1 MTKVAVS
8 LSAAMAI
15 MANAQAQ
22 NVPVRVTADAP
33 VTSPYPVSIV
43 VTKAALK
50 KLPKAPKGTQGI
62 PAQFDA
68 IGKDKVKVTFLVNN
82 LGAGES
88 KLFVAT
94 PVTNPD
100 APELTVTL
108 SGADAEVKRGANLLA
123 RYDVST
129 GPTKPY
135 LYPILPFGDDT
146 HMTRRWPVEK
156 GTDEAEDHPHH
167 RGLWF
172 THGDINGIDFWTEA
186 GDEKHRIG
194 KTVHTNF
201 PLLAGGPV
209 QAQLTSTTDWNDPE
223 GKTIAK
229 DTRTLTFTPIAN
241 GLFLDFLITVTP
253 TTEDLKWGDT
263 KEGTFAIRVPE
274 IIKGDKTG
282 TMINAEGLK
291 QGALWGKASA
301 WVDNSGV
308 IGGKP
313 VGVAIFDSPQN
324 LRHPTTWH
332 ARTYGLFAVNP
343 FGLHDFDSSKKNDRT
358 AGQLITP
365 KGKSV
370 TFAYRVYFHTG
381 DATQANIAAVAK
393 TYAKPPKV
401 TLAQ

>member
-1 MTKVAVS
+1 MTKLAVS
-8 LSAAMAI
+8 LSTAMALV
-15 MANAQAQ
+15 ATAQAQ

-33 VTSPYPVSIV
+33 VTTPYPVSIV

-50 KLPKAPKGTQGI
+50 KLPKAPKATPGI

-68 IGKDKVKVTFLVNN
+68 IGKDKVKVTFIVNN

-88 KLFVAT
+88 KVFVAT
-94 PVTNPD
+94 PATTTNH
-100 APELTVTL
+100 PELSVTL
-108 SGADAEVKRGANLLA
+108 SGADAEVKRGDKLIA

-146 HMTRRWPVEK
+146 HMTRRWPLEK

-172 THGDINGIDFWTEA
+172 THGDVNGIDFWTES
-186 GDEKHRIG
+186 GDENHRIG

-201 PLLAGGPV
+201 PLLAGGPL
-209 QAQLTSTTDWNDPE
+209 QAQVSSTADWNDPE

-229 DTRTLTFTPIAN
+229 DSRSLTFVPVPS
-241 GLFLDFLITVTP
+241 GMFLEFSITVAP
-253 TTEDLKWGDT
+253 TTDDLKWGDT

-274 IIKGDKTG
+274 AIKGDKAG

-301 WVDNSGV
+301 WVDNSGQ
-308 IGGKP
+308 IGDKT
-313 VGVAIFDSPQN
+313 VGVAIFDHPSN
-324 LRHPTTWH
+324 VRHPTTWH

-343 FGLHDFDSSKKNDRT
+343 FGLHDFDTTKKNDKL

-370 TFAYRVYFHTG
+370 KFTYLVYFHTG
-381 DATQANIAAVAK
+381 DATQANIAALAK

>member
-15 MANAQAQ
+15 MATAQAQ

-43 VTKAALK
+43 VTKASLK
-50 KLPKAPKGTQGI
+50 KLPKAPKGAQGI

-135 LYPILPFGDDT
+135 LYPILPFGDDM

-229 DTRTLTFTPIAN
+229 DTRSLTFTPIAN

-343 FGLHDFDSSKKNDRT
+343 FGLHDFDSAKKNDRT

>member
-43 VTKAALK
+43 VTKASLK
-50 KLPKAPKGTQGI
+50 KLPKAPKGAQGI

-343 FGLHDFDSSKKNDRT
+343 FGLHDFDSAKKNDRT

>member
-43 VTKAALK
+43 VTKASLK
-50 KLPKAPKGTQGI
+50 KLPKAPKGAQGI

>member
-50 KLPKAPKGTQGI
+50 KLPKAPKGAQGI

>member
-43 VTKAALK
+43 VTKASLK

-100 APELTVTL
+100 APELTVSL

-201 PLLAGGPV
+201 PVLAGGPV

-370 TFAYRVYFHTG
+370 TFAYRVFFHTG

>member
-1 MTKVAVS
+1 V
-8 LSAAMAI
+8 
-15 MANAQAQ
+15 
-22 NVPVRVTADAP
+22 
-33 VTSPYPVSIV
+33 
-43 VTKAALK
+43 
-50 KLPKAPKGTQGI
+50 
-62 PAQFDA
+62 
-68 IGKDKVKVTFLVNN
+68 
-82 LGAGES
+82 
-88 KLFVAT
+88 FVAR
-94 PVTNPD
+94 PSTNTD
-100 APELTVTL
+100 NPELTVAL
-108 SGADAEVKRGANLLA
+108 NGADAEVKRGDTLIA

-135 LYPILPFGDDT
+135 LYPILPFGDET

-172 THGDINGIDFWTEA
+172 THGDINGIDFWTES

-201 PLLAGGPV
+201 PMLTGGPL

-229 DTRTLTFTPIAN
+229 DSRSLTFTPVTT
-241 GLFLDFLITVTP
+241 GMFLDFSITVTP
-253 TTEDLKWGDT
+253 TTDDLKWGDT

-274 IIKGDKTG
+274 VIKGDKTG

-301 WVDNSGV
+301 WVDNSGT
-308 IGGKP
+308 IAGKT
-313 VGVAIFDSPQN
+313 VGVAIFDSPSN

-343 FGLHDFDSSKKNDRT
+343 FGLHDFDANKKNDKT

-370 TFAYRVYFHTG
+370 TFAYRVYFHMG
-381 DATQANIAAVAK
+381 DATQANISAVAK

-401 TLAQ
+401 MLAQ

>member
-15 MANAQAQ
+15 MATAQAQ

-33 VTSPYPVSIV
+33 VTAPYPVSIV

-68 IGKDKVKVTFLVNN
+68 IGKDKVRVTFLVNN

-94 PVTNPD
+94 PVANPD
-100 APELTVTL
+100 VPELSVTL
-108 SGADAEVKRGANLLA
+108 SGADAEVKRGGNLIA

-172 THGDINGIDFWTEA
+172 THGDINGVDFWTEA

-194 KTVHTNF
+194 KTIHTNF

-229 DTRTLTFTPIAN
+229 DTRTLTFTPIAT
-241 GLFLDFLITVTP
+241 GLYLDFSVTITP

-274 IIKGDKTG
+274 VIKGDKTG

-308 IGGKP
+308 IGGKT
-313 VGVAIFDSPQN
+313 VGVAILDNPMN
-324 LRHPTTWH
+324 PRHPTTWH

-343 FGLHDFDSSKKNDRT
+343 FGLHDFDASKKNDRT

-381 DATQANIAAVAK
+381 DATQANVAAVAK

-401 TLAQ
+401 TLAP

>member
-1 MTKVAVS
+1 MKKLVVS
-8 LSAAMAI
+8 LSTAMALV
-15 MANAQAQ
+15 ATAQAQ

-33 VTSPYPVSIV
+33 VTAPYPVSIV

-50 KLPKAPKGTQGI
+50 KLPKAPKGTPAI

-68 IGKDKVKVTFLVNN
+68 IGKDKLRVTFLVNN

-94 PVTNPD
+94 PSTNTEL
-100 APELTVTL
+100 PELTVSLT
-108 SGADAEVKRGANLLA
+108 GADAEVKRGDKLIA

-135 LYPILPFGDDT
+135 LYPILPFGDDV

-201 PLLAGGPV
+201 PMLAGGPI
-209 QAQLTSTTDWNDPE
+209 QAHLTSTTDWNDPE

-229 DTRTLTFTPIAN
+229 DTRSVTFTPVGA
-241 GLFLDFLITVTP
+241 GMFLDFSITVTP
-253 TTEDLKWGDT
+253 TTDDLKWGDT

-274 IIKGDKTG
+274 AIKGDKTG

-301 WVDNSGV
+301 WVDNSGT
-308 IGGKP
+308 IDGKS
-313 VGVAIFDSPQN
+313 VGVAIFDSPAN
-324 LRHPTTWH
+324 PRHPTTWH

-343 FGLHDFDSSKKNDRT
+343 FGLHDFDASKKNDKT

-365 KGKSV
+365 RGKSV
-370 TFAYRVYFHTG
+370 TFAYRVYFHQG
-381 DATQANIAAVAK
+381 DATQANVATVAK

-401 TLAQ
+401 TLVP

>member
-15 MANAQAQ
+15 MATAQAQ

-50 KLPKAPKGTQGI
+50 KLPKAPKGAQGI

-108 SGADAEVKRGANLLA
+108 SGADAEVKRGGNLLA

-146 HMTRRWPVEK
+146 YMTRRWPVEK

-229 DTRTLTFTPIAN
+229 DTRSLTFTPIAN

-343 FGLHDFDSSKKNDRT
+343 FGLHDFDSTKKNDRT

>member
-43 VTKAALK
+43 VTKASLK